1 MEPGSGCTSG
11 HRDGGSLPNIAVKPN
26 SLLPHGYLW
35 SVMPLASSTSESSP
49 KPAVVIVGAGA
60 FGLSTAYHLLERG
73 YTSVTVLDRAE
84 HLPAVDAA
92 STDMN
97 KVVRSSYG
105 DPEYTRL
112 ARQAIE
118 GWRNDMWQNCYHECG
133 VLNFGDAYIEQSIIN
148 DLQHGAKV
156 ERLDSPASVRA
167 QFPLE
172 LRKSGRLGT
181 FTSLDA
187 SSTNYINHDGGWAEA
202 ERAVELLS
210 EHVKKRGV
218 NVLPGKVVKE
228 LVKDERGQTK
238 GVRCADDSEY
248 EANVVVLALGSW
260 TASVFPS
267 LNLSGRCL
275 ATGQS
280 VATIQLTPEEA
291 EEYRKSPVVL
301 DFRTGFYV
309 FPPTHRNVVK
319 FAIHAAGHT
328 YVVPGSTISTPRT
341 IVSDPDNGL
350 WIPRSV
356 LKELRVQLGSVYPA
370 LAEKPF
376 SGTRLCWYN
385 DSPDGNWVIGRYP
398 DDSGLVLATSG
409 SGHAFK
415 FLPILGRLVVDVIE
429 NKLDPELAARFAV
442 DREVKP
448 PSGERPSV
456 VPQELNIDELCGPE
470 V

>member
-1 MEPGSGCTSG
+1 M
-11 HRDGGSLPNIAVKPN
+11 L
-26 SLLPHGYLW
+26 
-35 SVMPLASSTSESSP
+35 LASSSSSP
-49 KPAVVIVGAGA
+49 KPVVVIVGAGA

-73 YTSVTVLDRAE
+73 YTGVTVLDRAE

-97 KVVRSSYG
+97 KVVRSCYG

-118 GWRNDMWQNCYHECG
+118 EWRNDMWQNCYHECG
-133 VLNFGDAYIEQSIIN
+133 VLNLGDAYTEQSIIN
-148 DLQHGAKV
+148 DLKHGAKV
-156 ERLDSPASVRA
+156 ERLDSPASIKA
-167 QFPLE
+167 QFPSDLYN
-172 LRKSGRLGT
+172 SGRLGS
-181 FTSLDA
+181 FTSLDV
-187 SSTNYINHDGGWAEA
+187 SSTSYINHDGGWAEA
-202 ERAVELLS
+202 ERAVSLLM

-218 NVLPGKVVKE
+218 QVLPGKVVQE

-238 GVRCADDSEY
+238 GVRCTDDSEY
-248 EANVVVLALGSW
+248 EANVVILALGSW

-267 LNLSGRCL
+267 LNLTGKCL

-280 VATIQLTPEEA
+280 VATIQLAPEEA
-291 EEYRKSPVVL
+291 EEYRKTPVVL

-328 YVVPGSTISTPRT
+328 HAVPGSTISTPRT
-341 IVSDPDNGL
+341 VVSDPGNGQ

-356 LKELRVQLGSVYPA
+356 LKELRVQLRSVYPA

-376 SGTRLCWYN
+376 SGTRMCWYT
-385 DSPDGNWVIGRYP
+385 DSPDGDWVIGRYP
-398 DDSGLVLATSG
+398 GDSGLVLATSG

-415 FLPILGRLVVDVIE
+415 FLPTLGKLVVDVIE
-429 NKLDPELAARFAV
+429 NKLDPKLAARFAV
-442 DREVKP
+442 DRQVKP
-448 PSGERPSV
+448 PNGERKSV
-456 VPQELNIDELCGPE
+456 VSQELNIDELCGPE
-470 V
+470 DLIPAL

>member
-1 MEPGSGCTSG
+1 MS
-11 HRDGGSLPNIAVKPN
+11 
-26 SLLPHGYLW
+26 
-35 SVMPLASSTSESSP
+35 LASSTL
-49 KPAVVIVGAGA
+49 VIIGAGA

-73 YTSVTVLDRAE
+73 YTDVTVLDRAE
-84 HLPAVDAA
+84 HLPAIDAA

-97 KVVRSSYG
+97 KVVRSCYG

-118 GWRNDMWQNCYHECG
+118 EWRNDMWLNCYHECG
-133 VLNFGDAYIEQSIIN
+133 VLNLGDAYTEQSIIN
-148 DLQHGAKV
+148 DIKHGAKV
-156 ERLDSPASVRA
+156 ERLDSPASIRA
-167 QFPLE
+167 QFPSDLHN
-172 LRKSGRLGT
+172 SGRLGT
-181 FTSLDA
+181 FTSLDV
-187 SSTNYINHDGGWAEA
+187 SSTSYINRDGGWAEA
-202 ERAVELLS
+202 ERAVGLLM

-218 NVLPGKVVKE
+218 KVLPGKVVQE
-228 LVKDERGQTK
+228 LIKDERGQTK

-267 LNLSGRCL
+267 LNLTGKCL

-280 VATIQLTPEEA
+280 IATIQLTPEEA
-291 EEYRKSPVVL
+291 EEYRKTPVVL

-328 YVVPGSTISTPRT
+328 HAVPGSTISTPRT
-341 IVSDPDNGL
+341 IVSDPDNGQ

-356 LKELRVQLGSVYPA
+356 LKELRVQLRSVYPA

-376 SGTRLCWYN
+376 SGTRMCWYT
-385 DSPDGNWVIGRYP
+385 DSPDGDWVIGHYP
-398 DDSGLVLATSG
+398 GDSGLVLATSG

-415 FLPILGRLVVDVIE
+415 FLPTLGKLVVDVIE
-429 NKLDPELAARFAV
+429 NKLDPKLAARFAV
-442 DREVKP
+442 DRQVKP
-448 PSGERPSV
+448 PNGERKSV
-456 VPQELNIDELCGPE
+456 VSQELNIDELCGPE
-470 V
+470 DLIPAL